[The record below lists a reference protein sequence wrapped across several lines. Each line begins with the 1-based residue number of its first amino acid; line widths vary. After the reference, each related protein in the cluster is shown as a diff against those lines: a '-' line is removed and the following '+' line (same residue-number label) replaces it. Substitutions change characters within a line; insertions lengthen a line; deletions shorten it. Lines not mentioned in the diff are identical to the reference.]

1 MNPYIDIRYNIFT
14 DEVIQTLIQGFD
26 KNIKDISKHRD
37 TLVFNLA
44 TEDEDFIYKKFK
56 PFIHDHVIDWAQI
69 VKWPTG
75 SSQILHTDGASDKTT
90 LSSITYLNDNFNG
103 GETFFEDG
111 TMVKALKNK
120 TIFFTGKLLKHGVK
134 TITQGERYTI
144 ATFYK
149 KQI

>member
-56 PFIHDHVIDWAQI
+56 I
-69 VKWPTG
+69 
-75 SSQILHTDGASDKTT
+75 S
-90 LSSITYLNDNFNG
+90 
-103 GETFFEDG
+103 
-111 TMVKALKNK
+111 
-120 TIFFTGKLLKHGVK
+120 
-134 TITQGERYTI
+134 
-144 ATFYK
+144 
-149 KQI
+149 